1 MKRYA
6 AIYFGM
12 ISVFFAIVKSEAQST
27 DSTLNTL
34 LAIDEN
40 QFINKPLDSI
50 ISVFPCGYIEIKI
63 VAGGH
68 RYTARKLRIRYSNE
82 VWIELHVR
90 EFNFMNPVDTNR
102 GWNIPLIRQEKL
114 YRTVIYKNVDCYRN
128 CDVR

>member
-1 MKRYA
+1 MKKYIILFA
-6 AIYFGM
+6 LA
-12 ISVFFAIVKSEAQST
+12 FFSIAQKTVAQTS
-27 DSTLNTL
+27 DSTVNSL

-40 QFINKPLDSI
+40 PYIGKPLDSI
-50 ISVFPCGYIEIKI
+50 ISVLPSGYIEIKI

-82 VWIELHVR
+82 VWVELHVR
-90 EFNFMNPVDTNR
+90 EFSFMNPVDTNR